1 MITIFLNGPWDFE
14 NEATMQAYEVATAA
28 MRLQFPKAYIF
39 NPCKFLSQYD
49 GEDYR
54 VKREKV
60 FDALSLGHF
69 SHILLIDD
77 WWLWSS
83 GRHAI
88 AELADGWR
96 MWRSGDEPKPV
107 MMHMTEEMRL
117 QGKEY
122 LSKLQQAE
130 HQSKR
135 KEQEE

>member
-1 MITIFLNGPWDFE
+1 MITIFLNGPWDFKE
-14 NEATMQAYEVATAA
+14 EATMQAYEVAAAA

-39 NPCKFLSQYD
+39 NPCKFLSQYQ
-49 GEDYR
+49 GEEQ
-54 VKREKV
+54 VIKREKM
-60 FDALSLGHF
+60 FDALYAGQV
-69 SHILLIDD
+69 SHLLLIED
-77 WWLWSS
+77 WWVWQT
-83 GRHAI
+83 GRHVI

-96 MWRSGDEPKPV
+96 SISEEPKPV
-107 MMHMTEEMRL
+107 IMHMTEEMRL

>member
-1 MITIFLNGPWDFE
+1 MTTIFLNGPWDFE
-14 NEATMQAYEVATAA
+14 EEATKQAYEVATAA
-28 MRLQFPKAYIF
+28 MRVRYPKACIF
-39 NPCKFLSQYD
+39 NPCKFLSQYK
-49 GEDYR
+49 GEDYA

-60 FDALSLGHF
+60 FDTLFLGHF

-77 WWLWSS
+77 WWLWQSA
-83 GRHAI
+83 RHAI

-96 MWRSGDEPKPV
+96 MTSGEPKPV
-107 MMHMTEEMRL
+107 IMHMTEEMHL

>member
-14 NEATMQAYEVATAA
+14 EEATIQAYEVATAA

-49 GEDYR
+49 GEDHK

-69 SHILLIDD
+69 SNILLIDD

-83 GRHAI
+83 ARHAI

-96 MWRSGDEPKPV
+96 MWGGKTKPV
-107 MMHMTEEMRL
+107 IMHMTEEL
-117 QGKEY
+117 EQLGKEY